1 MKNSQTRLT
10 LGTIGVAALALTM
23 TAATPASARGG
34 RALEVRAVSVDGHTI
49 TVRVVNVANRAA
61 RGTVVAR
68 VLTRKGIVA
77 VRAVVNASA
86 GDASTVRMDLP
97 DTTVVDAPPLG
108 VVVDDGV
115 PF

>member
-1 MKNSQTRLT
+1 MKNSQTRVT
-10 LGTIGVAALALTM
+10 LGTIGIAALALTM
-23 TAATPASARGG
+23 TAATPASARGRRG
-34 RALEVRAVSVDGHTI
+34 LEIQDVSVNGHTI

-61 RGTVVAR
+61 HGTVVAR
-68 VLTRKGIVA
+68 VLTMKGIVA
-77 VRAVVNASA
+77 VRAAINASA

-97 DTTVVDAPPLG
+97 DTTVVDVPPLG